1 MTPPTV
7 TVADVMLRRPTVH
20 PADITVGAARTAF
33 ATSPKLH
40 LLLLIRDGALVG
52 TLDRDDL
59 TGTTDD
65 AAPALT
71 VASLAERTTAPGVP
85 AARLRSHMITTGVRR
100 LAVVDD
106 DLRLRGLL
114 CLKASRTGF
123 CTDDGV
129 DDMRRRRPSART
141 RSSTRR

>member
-20 PADITVGAARTAF
+20 PAEITVGAARTAF
-33 ATSPKLH
+33 ETSPKLH
-40 LLLLIRDGALVG
+40 LLLLMRDGALAG

-59 TGTTDD
+59 TGGADD
-65 AAPALT
+65 AAPALA
-71 VASLAERTTAPGVP
+71 VASLTERTTPPGAP
-85 AARLRSHMITTGVRR
+85 ADRLRSHMITTGIRR

-106 DLRLRGLL
+106 DLRLLGLL

-129 DDMRRRRPSART
+129 DGMRRARRDSDGD
-141 RSSTRR
+141 